1 MRRRIFRVQHR
12 KQKKQ
17 KFEKKTS
24 VKFKFHSNE
33 RHSCTFRSMPCEHQ
47 GKKWDRKQRVFALHA
62 GKLNETEVTIQGKNH
77 ERIQY
82 TVITWSASISH
93 AINSVERRREY
104 KCVKQMEKRKQTTV
118 SDNAFVACDVSSVA
132 FYSFAVLFD
141 HFKRREN
148 TYEIS
153 LSRIAHTRTI
163 ARTSINKRSRIRNA
177 STGDN
182 ELLFQLTTIARVVK
196 FNVKSKDNLVVRIVH
211 PFNWRPI
218 FLFFVIFSTWLWLSV
233 SVLPI

>member
-1 MRRRIFRVQHR
+1 MNDIRALSGQCLANTKAKNEAENNAFSHCTPVNWT
-12 KQKKQ
+12 KQKWR
-17 KFEKKTS
+17 
-24 VKFKFHSNE
+24 FKAKIMKEFNI
-33 RHSCTFRSMPCEHQ
+33 P
-47 GKKWDRKQRVFALHA
+47 
-62 GKLNETEVTIQGKNH
+62 
-77 ERIQY
+77 

-211 PFNWRPI
+211 PFNWRHI